1 MRKNN
6 WTDDRDPG
14 DEDRSEHGKVLLWVT
29 PGERVELVPLPV
41 YNLVRPFGGIGRL
54 LGRLRGRR

>member
-14 DEDRSEHGKVLLWVT
+14 DEGRSEHGKALFWVT
-29 PGERVELVPLPV
+29 PGERIELVSPPPERTTLAGV
-41 YNLVRPFGGIGRL
+41 VRRILR
-54 LGRLRGRR
+54 RGRR

>member
-14 DEDRSEHGKVLLWVT
+14 DEDRSEHGKMLFWAT
-29 PGERVELVPLPV
+29 PGDRVEVETPSQAAA
-41 YNLVRPFGGIGRL
+41 RRA
-54 LGRLRGRR
+54 RGKR